1 MTNLVLSQ
9 FHLPISQDEAEVR
22 STVTV
27 VDHDQPS
34 SVQDSAPDFNE
45 LDVDPH
51 TEGGLTRHDMASHV
65 IGSQQYVPAIGNANS
80 DLNARVNNQVSSSG
94 TAAAREA
101 AGQWGHGTM
110 KIVEGIEPVI
120 REGSRLGSDYFGA
133 NERPDAGS
141 ASYMTPAQASDP
153 QTTAEAQATGTGN
166 SRDAAAAS
174 MYGQMYANLQ
184 AGTS

>member
-1 MTNLVLSQ
+1 MPNLVLMQ

-45 LDVDPH
+45 LDIDPH

-65 IGSQQYVPAIGNANS
+65 IGSERYIPAAGNANQ
-80 DLNARVNNQVSSSG
+80 DLNAQVNNQVSSSG

-101 AGQWGHGTM
+101 AGQWGHGTF
-110 KIVEGIEPVI
+110 KAVEGIEPVI
-120 REGSRLGSDYFGA
+120 RDGNVLGSDYFA
-133 NERPDAGS
+133 SNERPAAGS
-141 ASYMTPAQASDP
+141 DSYMTPAQASDP
-153 QTTAEAQATGTGN
+153 QTIAQAQTTGTGN
-166 SRDAAAAS
+166 SRDAAASS
-174 MYGQMYANLQ
+174 MYGQMLKNFQ
-184 AGTS
+184 AGVS